1 MIGHR
6 KVIAIV
12 AGRGGS
18 KGLPGKNVA
27 TCGGRPLVA
36 WSVEAAKR
44 SRYVDRTIVTSD
56 DPAILEAARAAG
68 AEVPFT
74 RPAEL
79 STDEA
84 KMADVVMHALDAVP
98 GHDVG
103 VLLQATSP
111 LRVAEDVDAALE
123 LLDRTGAKS
132 VTSVTESAKSPWWM
146 FTLGDGG
153 RLDPLFPERE
163 ATQRRRQE
171 LPKAYALNGA
181 VYAFD
186 VEWFRVARRFVDEG
200 TVAYVMP
207 PERSVDVDT
216 AFDLELADFL
226 RSRRAG

>member
-1 MIGHR
+1 MMGQR
-6 KVIAIV
+6 KVLAIV

-44 SRYVDRTIVTSD
+44 SRYVDRTIVSSD
-56 DPAILEAARAAG
+56 DPAILEAATAAG
-68 AEVPFT
+68 AEAPFT

-84 KMADVVMHALDAVP
+84 KMTDVVMHALEAVP
-98 GHDVG
+98 GYDVG

-111 LRVAEDVDAALE
+111 LRIAEDVDAALE
-123 LLDRTGAKS
+123 RLEQAGAKS
-132 VTSVTESAKSPWWM
+132 VTSVTEAAKSPWWM
-146 FTLGDGG
+146 FTIGDRG
-153 RLDPLFPERE
+153 RLEPLFPERE

-181 VYAFD
+181 LYAFD
-186 VEWFRVARRFVDEG
+186 IEWFRTARRFVDEG

-216 AFDLELADFL
+216 AFDLEIASFL
-226 RSRRAG
+226 CSRRSG